1 MSGAPLSAAAALLL
15 RSLKAR
21 AGVERDRIF
30 ITHCRSVDW
39 QSLTFTGERHEIGLR
54 LSGPGAADAL
64 ARLSDGL
71 AGAEWKLHGHVVAEI
86 VIVATHRARD
96 GSIDVD
102 LEALTLSD

>member
-1 MSGAPLSAAAALLL
+1 VSGAPLSAAAAQLL
-15 RSLKAR
+15 RSLMAR
-21 AGVERDRIF
+21 AGLDQDRIF
-30 ITHCRSVDW
+30 ITNFRSVDW

-64 ARLSDGL
+64 ASLSDGL
-71 AGAEWKLHGHVVAEI
+71 AAAEWNLKGHVVADI
-86 VIVATHRARD
+86 VIVATHRSCD